1 MTRRKSDLHGAAP
14 DHARLALL
22 IVDLI
27 SDFRFEDGER
37 MSRLTLPIAHRVRA
51 LKARAKAAR
60 VPSIYVN
67 DNFGRWRSDFRQ
79 LVEHCATSDRGAE
92 IAKLLMPEPDD
103 YFVLKP
109 KQSGFYSTTLDIL
122 LKYIG
127 AERVIITGIASDQC
141 VLFTASD
148 AYLRDIGVTIP
159 TDCIAASTKLR
170 TNLALR
176 YFKTVLKADVR
187 QSSRVVFPR
196 VKRR

>member
-1 MTRRKSDLHGAAP
+1 MATKKSDLHGAAP
-14 DHARLALL
+14 DQARLALL

-27 SDFRFEDGER
+27 SDFRFKAGER
-37 MSRLTLPIAHRVRA
+37 MSRLTLPIAHRVKA

-79 LVEHCATSDRGAE
+79 LVDHCATSGRGSE
-92 IAKLLMPEPDD
+92 IAQLLMPEPDD

-109 KQSGFYSTTLDIL
+109 KQSGFYSTPLDIL

-127 AERVIITGIASDQC
+127 AEKVIITGIASDQC

-148 AYLRDIGVTIP
+148 AYLRDLDVMIP
-159 TDCIAASTKLR
+159 PDCIAASTR
-170 TNLALR
+170 QQTSFALR
-176 YFKTVLKADVR
+176 YFKTVLKADTR
-187 QSSRVVFPR
+187 LSSRIILP
-196 VKRR
+196 KRR